1 MESKDLD
8 RQMNEVWRKVSGGD
22 YAPEAPAL
30 PADMRRANTDTMR
43 FLRENFSK
51 AETEW
56 KTLLAAKDSQ
66 LRDLSAQLDETR
78 LQLEEAKQRWADAR
92 ENALNQEM
100 ATALNL
106 EESKKLLDA
115 QKKNHARETGL
126 LKEVLERTKAEMVAL
141 QDRVDA
147 VRKERDEQ
155 RRKCDALA
163 VEKAN
168 LADGSAGLTARLAEA
183 KEAVERTLAE
193 LLAERRGR
201 RDEQGKIKILEAQ
214 AAEKIK
220 DLEHMKASWDAER
233 TQWREL
239 WDRERSVWETHR
251 AEFAVWEER
260 LRSEREAWTLK
271 MREQEAK
278 GVENAAGLAS
288 VLRESSQW
296 TEKVTQ
302 ILKLY
307 ALKGV
312 ELPRAFV
319 SAGAGPSAFK
329 PGKSAARA
337 LALTLAGLLLL
348 GGAAWQLYAYR
359 AKVHYKLLSRAA
371 IDLPNPSGFAVT
383 KDGVWF
389 SDWERGLL
397 LKDAKDLATLKVLA
411 APAGAPLRPA
421 ALGVASGGLWTLDM
435 AQLRY
440 ARQDFGS
447 GAVLESAK
455 TPGPAPQGAAWDGY
469 NLWAFDA
476 SSGQLYKY
484 SLDTGAG
491 AAAAYGLEGVK
502 SLVCMQWVGGR
513 LWVLDN
519 KNKLR
524 RYALAADGFK
534 LLSSQEFISPAPAA
548 FWVDGGKLWTL
559 EKAGKLGR
567 GFEVGIY
574 ALKTYT

>member
-8 RQMNEVWRKVSGGD
+8 RQMNELWRKVSGGD
-22 YAPEAPAL
+22 YAPEAPVL
-30 PADMRRANTDTMR
+30 PPDMRRANTDTMR

-66 LRDLSAQLDETR
+66 LRDLAAQLDETR
-78 LQLEEAKQRWADAR
+78 LHLEEVKQRWADAR
-92 ENALNQEM
+92 ENALGQEM

-115 QKKNHARETGL
+115 QRKNHARETGL
-126 LKEVLERTKAEMVAL
+126 LKEVLERTKLEMTTL
-141 QDRVDA
+141 QERVDA
-147 VRKERDEQ
+147 LRRERDDW
-155 RRKCDALA
+155 RRKFDALS
-163 VEKAN
+163 VEKAG
-168 LADGSAGLTARLAEA
+168 LADGKAGLESRLAVS

-201 RDEQGKIKILEAQ
+201 KDDQ
-214 AAEKIK
+214 AKIK
-220 DLEHMKASWDAER
+220 DLETRAAELAKSLANTKADWDAER
-233 TQWREL
+233 IQWREL

-278 GVENAAGLAS
+278 GVESAAGLAS

-296 TEKVTQ
+296 TEKITQ

-319 SAGAGPSAFK
+319 SAGAGGSAFSA
-329 PGKSAARA
+329 GKGAARL

-359 AKVHYKLLSRAA
+359 AKVHYKPLSSAP

-389 SDWERGLL
+389 ADWERGLQ
-397 LKDAKDLATLKVLA
+397 LKDSRDMATVRVLP
-411 APAGAPLRPA
+411 APAGTPLRPG
-421 ALGVASGGLWTLDM
+421 ALSVSTGGLWTLDM

-440 ARQDFGS
+440 VRQDFKDGS
-447 GAVLESAK
+447 VLVSVK

-476 SSGQLYKY
+476 ASGLLYKY
-484 SLDTGAG
+484 SLDPAAG
-491 AAAAYGLEGVK
+491 PAASYELEGLK
-502 SLVCMQWVGGR
+502 SLVCMQWVGDR
-513 LWVLDN
+513 LWVLDGRN
-519 KNKLR
+519 NLR
-524 RYALAADGFK
+524 RYALESGGFR
-534 LLSSQEFISPAPAA
+534 LLSSQEFILPAPAA
-548 FWVDGGKLWTL
+548 FWVEGEKLWTL
-559 EKAGKLGR
+559 EKAGRLGR
-567 GFEVGIY
+567 GFELKARSLKIY
-574 ALKTYT
+574 I